1 LNWLER
7 RFCKRLSSRIEE
19 LQEENAAL
27 RRFLGKLEE
36 SVKEFDDKLQ
46 RCIDRRRELRDEV
59 KKLKKSVA
67 WFEDR
72 MKTLEKALED
82 AMVIPELDV
91 DESDLAVYRFE
102 DKTFMGYD
110 LRLADWE
117 YYQLPYDAW
126 IELLAAVQREVGESL
141 TKWRV
146 NVSDCDDWAYVMGAT
161 VVQAFVKAGLER
173 QGAFMILWDMTGE
186 QKHAYNGFMDTDGQ
200 VWVYEPQNGTVVG
213 KLGETSG
220 AYETDWIW
228 FPGAQPV

>member
-1 LNWLER
+1 MTWLER
-7 RFCKRLSSRIEE
+7 HFCTRLSSRIKE

-27 RRFLGKLEE
+27 RGWLGKSEE
-36 SVKEFDDKLQ
+36 SAKELDEKLQ
-46 RCIDRRRELRDEV
+46 RCIEKRKELRAEI
-59 KKLKKSVA
+59 KKQENDAA
-67 WFEDR
+67 WFKDR
-72 MKTLEKALED
+72 LKTLEKALED
-82 AMVIPELDV
+82 AMVIPEFDV
-91 DESDLAVYRFE
+91 DESELVVYRFE
-102 DKTFMGYD
+102 GKVFMGYD
-110 LRLADWE
+110 LRAADLE

-126 IELLAAVQREVGESL
+126 IELLAEVQREVGKSL

-161 VVQAFVKAGLER
+161 VVQAFVKAGLDR

-228 FPGAQPV
+228 FPGSQPT